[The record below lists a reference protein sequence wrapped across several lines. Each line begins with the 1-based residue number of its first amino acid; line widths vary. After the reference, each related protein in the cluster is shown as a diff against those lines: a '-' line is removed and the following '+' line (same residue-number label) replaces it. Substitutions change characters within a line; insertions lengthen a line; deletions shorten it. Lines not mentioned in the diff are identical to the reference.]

1 MVKRLLLLLALITT
15 SGGVFAQDTDQ
26 MFPGLTLPNPLEWL
40 ADMHRVVT
48 GLGLHDGILRLGWA
62 LFAVGFIVCVTRL
75 TYYGVSDLF
84 PFFFRA
90 VVATAVLSNTLP
102 IQTALQNAW
111 NGLYTTSSAST
122 DATVEEFQTTA
133 RQVGLLITPIVAT
146 ASMGSV
152 LKSFGGAAAR
162 AATGGIR
169 GFATA
174 ERAGQS
180 GMGLLAKVVMYSFV
194 PVFMV
199 YAMMVFLSGM
209 IILIGMLLV
218 PLVGAFFILPGM
230 GGFMQMWFSNIF
242 NALVSIAILPLMM
255 NAVLTIGM
263 LGPLNTMRDAFQ
275 PVAQRYENALG
286 ALARPWENF
295 NNVDPDLQEG
305 WDQAES
311 NDERMAL
318 ILDDLYN
325 DQHNLM
331 TDIGD
336 LAIGW
341 LSSLVALVA
350 GLIIALF
357 LMRNIDRVLLG
368 YLGGIATGLMPGLP
382 MGGGGSRA
390 LSSNTSSSSSS
401 NATPALAQA
410 GGGGGGGNSSKPA
423 TAFVVNAGGGR
434 SAMSGGG
441 GQAVAAANSGALE
454 ARGPRAALED
464 KGA

>member
-1 MVKRLLLLLALITT
+1 MVTRLLWLVAFITT
-15 SGGVFAQDTDQ
+15 STVGFAQDTDP

-48 GLGLHDGILRLGWA
+48 GLGLNDGILRLGWA

-75 TYYGVSDLF
+75 TYFGVSDLF
-84 PFFFRA
+84 PLFFRA
-90 VVATAVLSNTLP
+90 VVATAVLSNTLS

-122 DATVEEFQTTA
+122 DATVEEFRTTA
-133 RQVGLLITPIVAT
+133 AQVGLLIMPIVAT
-146 ASMGSV
+146 ASMGNV
-152 LKSFGGAAAR
+152 IKSFGGAAAR

-169 GFATA
+169 GFASA

-218 PLVGAFFILPGM
+218 PLVGAFFIMPGM
-230 GGFMQMWFSNIF
+230 GGFMQMWFGNVL
-242 NALVSIAILPLMM
+242 NALISIAILPLMI
-255 NAVLTIGM
+255 NAVLSIGM

-275 PVAQRYENALG
+275 PVADRYEG
-286 ALARPWENF
+286 AMGRILRPWEHF
-295 NNVDPDLQEG
+295 NDIDPELQDA
-305 WDQAES
+305 WDRAES
-311 NDERMAL
+311 NEERTAL
-318 ILDDLYN
+318 ILDDLYQ

-336 LAIGW
+336 LAVGW

-350 GLIIALF
+350 GLLIALF
-357 LMRNIDRVLLG
+357 LMRNIDRVILG
-368 YLGGIATGLMPGLP
+368 YLGGIATGLMPSLP
-382 MGGGGSRA
+382 MGGGSKA
-390 LSSNTSSSSSS
+390 ISSGNSGSSSSS
-401 NATPALAQA
+401 TPAIAQA
-410 GGGGGGGNSSKPA
+410 GGGGGGGGGSSTSA
-423 TAFVVNAGGGR
+423 TAFVVNSGGGR
-434 SAMSGGG
+434 SSMSGGG
-441 GQAVAAANSGALE
+441 ARAVADANSRALE

-464 KGA
+464 KRV